1 MRRKLE
7 KFVDPLPSI
16 QRLKPYKK
24 TKDGSHYE
32 ITMKQFRKKVHRDL
46 PATTFWG
53 YNGQFPGPIIEA
65 NRDEAVHVTWL
76 NQLPSKHLLPV
87 DLSIHGL
94 DQLPVVRTVVHLHG
108 IETMPDND
116 GHPEAWYTNNFQE
129 TGPVFSR
136 KTFTYPNHQR
146 GSLLWYHDHAMGIT
160 RLNVY
165 AGLAGM
171 YILRDKQEESL
182 NLPAGDYEI
191 PLMIT
196 DRSFHDDGS
205 LFYPAQPNDAAENL
219 PNPSIIPAFNGDTIL
234 VNGKAWP
241 YLEVE
246 PRKYRFRILNA
257 SNTRSYQ
264 LQLDS
269 NLLFQ
274 QIGSDGGLLRKTVE
288 METIGFQPAERID
301 VIIDFSQAAGQS
313 IVLKNDLGPDADP
326 GDDAR
331 NIMQFRV
338 SKPLKNKDSSILPST
353 LSVIPSL
360 KHNNISAIRYLKL
373 VGSSD
378 EYDRPLLLLNNKH
391 WHDPITEN
399 PRLGETEIWAFTNT
413 TNFSHPMHIHLVQ
426 FQVLDYQ
433 PFDLGQYNLDGKII
447 YTGPP
452 EAPAANNRG
461 WKDTIKVSAAGITRV
476 IAKFAPYS
484 GEFVWHC
491 HILEH
496 EDYDMMR
503 PFIVVEDDKN
513 GEKQY

>member
-7 KFVDPLPSI
+7 KFVDPLPNI
-16 QRLKPYKK
+16 PLLKPDKK
-24 TKDGSHYE
+24 TKDGVHYE
-32 ITMKQFRKKVHRDL
+32 MTMEQFKRKIHRDL
-46 PATTFWG
+46 PATTLWG

-65 NRDEAVHVTWL
+65 NRDEPVHVTWL
-76 NQLPSKHLLPV
+76 NQLPNKHLLPV
-87 DLSIHGL
+87 DVSIHGL
-94 DQLPVVRTVVHLHG
+94 DQLPTVRTVVHLHG
-108 IETMPDND
+108 IETKADSD
-116 GHPEAWYTNNFQE
+116 GHPEAWYTNNFQK

-171 YILRDKQEESL
+171 YILRDEQEKSL
-182 NLPAGDYEI
+182 NLPTGDYEI

-196 DRSFHDDGS
+196 DRSFNADGS
-205 LFYPAQPNDAAENL
+205 LFYPSQPDDAAENL
-219 PNPSIIPAFNGDTIL
+219 PNPSILPAFNGDTIL

-246 PRKYRFRILNA
+246 PRKYRFRMLNA

-269 NLLFQ
+269 NITFQ

-288 METIGFQPAERID
+288 IEKIGFQPAERID
-301 VIIDFSQAAGQS
+301 VIIDFSKAAGQS
-313 IVLKNDLGPDADP
+313 IALKNDLGPDADP
-326 GDDAR
+326 NDDTGD
-331 NIMQFRV
+331 IMQFRV
-338 SKPLKNKDSSILPST
+338 TKSLKNKDRSSLPQA

-360 KHNNISAIRYLKL
+360 KQNHIAGIRYLKL
-373 VGSSD
+373 VGSAD
-378 EYDRPLLLLNNKH
+378 EFDRPLLLLDNKH

-399 PRLGETEIWAFTNT
+399 PRLGTTEIWALTNT
-413 TNFSHPMHIHLVQ
+413 TNFSHPIHIHLVQ
-426 FQVLDYQ
+426 FQVLEHQ
-433 PFDLGQYNLDGKII
+433 PFDLEQYNRDGKII
-447 YTGPP
+447 FTGPP
-452 EAPAANNRG
+452 VAPAANQRG
-461 WKDTIKVSAAGITRV
+461 WKDTIEVSAATITRV

-503 PFIVVEDDKN
+503 PYMVVDDSKTED
-513 GEKQY
+513 ES

>member
-7 KFVDPLPSI
+7 KFVDPLPEI
-16 QRLKPYKK
+16 RLLKPYKK
-24 TKDGSHYE
+24 NKDGAHYE
-32 ITMKQFRKKVHRDL
+32 MTMKQFRKKLHRDL
-46 PATTFWG
+46 PATTLWG

-65 NRDEAVHVTWL
+65 NRDEPVHVTWL
-76 NQLPSKHLLPV
+76 NQLPNKHLLPV

-94 DQLPVVRTVVHLHG
+94 DQMPAVRTVVHLHG
-108 IETMPDND
+108 IETKSDSD
-116 GHPEAWYTNNFQE
+116 GHPEAWYTNNFRE
-129 TGPVFSR
+129 TGPAFSR

-171 YILRDKQEESL
+171 YILRDKQEEAL
-182 NLPAGDYEI
+182 NLPAEDYEI

-196 DRSFHDDGS
+196 DRSFNDDGS
-205 LFYPAQPNDAAENL
+205 LFYPSQPDDAAVNL
-219 PNPSIIPAFNGDTIL
+219 PNPSILPAFNGDTIL
-234 VNGKAWP
+234 VNGKIWP

-257 SNTRSYQ
+257 SNTRSYR

-269 NLLFQ
+269 NTLFQ
-274 QIGSDGGLLRKTVE
+274 QIGSDGGLLRCTVE
-288 METIGFQPAERID
+288 MEEISFQPAERID
-301 VIIDFSQAAGQS
+301 VIIDFSKAAGQS
-313 IVLKNDLGPDADP
+313 ITLKNDLGEDADP
-326 GDDAR
+326 NDETGE
-331 NIMQFRV
+331 IMQFRV
-338 SKPLKNKDSSILPST
+338 TKSLKNKDSSHLPSA

-360 KHNNISAIRYLKL
+360 KQNNVSAIRYLKL

-378 EYDRPLLLLNNKH
+378 EFDRPLLLLNNKH
-391 WHDPITEN
+391 WYDPVTEN
-399 PRLGETEIWAFTNT
+399 PQLGSTEIWGFTNT
-413 TNFSHPMHIHLVQ
+413 TNFSHPIHIHLVQ
-426 FQVLDYQ
+426 FQVLEHQ
-433 PFDLGQYNLDGKII
+433 PFDLEQYNIDGKII
-447 YTGPP
+447 FTGPP
-452 EAPAANNRG
+452 QPPAANNRG
-461 WKDTIKVSAAGITRV
+461 WKDTIEAPAANITRV

-503 PFIVVEDDKN
+503 PYIVVDEDEYD
-513 GEKQY
+513 EK

>member
-1 MRRKLE
+1 MRPKLE
-7 KFVDPLPSI
+7 KFVDPLP
-16 QRLKPYKK
+16 RLSVLEPKRK
-24 TKDGSHYE
+24 TKDGVHYE
-32 ITMKQFRKKVHRDL
+32 ITMEQFRAKVHRDL
-46 PATTFWG
+46 PATTLWG
-53 YNGQFPGPIIEA
+53 YNGQFPGPMIEA
-65 NRDEAVHVTWL
+65 NRDEPVHVTWL
-76 NQLPSKHLLPV
+76 NHLPSQHLLPV

-94 DQLPVVRTVVHLHG
+94 DRLPIVRTVVHLHG
-108 IETMPDND
+108 IETKPDSD
-116 GHPEAWYTNNFQE
+116 GHPEAWYTSGFQE

-171 YILRDKQEESL
+171 YILRDKQEKAL

-196 DRSFHDDGS
+196 DRSFNADGS
-205 LFYPAQPNDAAENL
+205 LFYPAGPEDPAPNL
-219 PNPSIIPAFNGDTIL
+219 PHPSILPAFNGDTIL

-246 PRKYRFRILNA
+246 PRKYRFRMLNA

-269 NLLFQ
+269 DDSTFQ

-288 METIGFQPAERID
+288 MNTINFQPAERMD
-301 VIIDFSQAAGQS
+301 VIIDFSKAAGKS
-313 IVLKNDLGPDADP
+313 LTLKNNLGPDADP
-326 GDDAR
+326 NDDTA

-338 SKPLKNKDSSILPST
+338 NQPLKNKDKSKLPSS

-360 KHNNISAIRYLKL
+360 KNNKVSVVRYLKL
-373 VGSSD
+373 IGSED
-378 EYDRPLLLLNNKH
+378 EFGRPLLLLNNKH
-391 WHDPITEN
+391 WHDPVTEN
-399 PRLGETEIWAFTNT
+399 PQLGTTEIWALTNT
-413 TNFSHPMHIHLVQ
+413 TNFSHPIHIHLIQ
-426 FQVLDYQ
+426 FQVMDHQ
-433 PFDLGQYNLDGKII
+433 PFDLDQYNADGKII
-447 YTGPP
+447 FTGPP
-452 EAPAANNRG
+452 EAPAVNNRG
-461 WKDTIKVSAAGITRV
+461 WKDTIEVPAANITRV

-503 PFIVVEDDKN
+503 PYIVEDNADDK
-513 GEKQY
+513 K